1 MSLPK
6 LFLIIFL
13 LFGTGVIGL
22 FYLGPEWQKFQ
33 ALRQENKELQ
43 QTSEEFDSLTER
55 RDSLIEE
62 INAISKEQRGLIIQ
76 ALPEG
81 PAAADFLVSLETMT
95 KKEGLALKR
104 VDLASTIEVKG
115 GAGQPK
121 TGGAIT
127 SAQTKGAILEFPV
140 SLNVAGSYESFKR
153 FLQGL
158 EKNLRLIDVQEISF
172 IAPPKGGIFEFN
184 LRLKTYF
191 Q

>member
-1 MSLPK
+1 MSLPR

-33 ALRQENKELQ
+33 TLRQENEELQ
-43 QTSEEFDSLTER
+43 QTGQEFDSLTER
-55 RDSLIEE
+55 RDALIEE
-62 INAISKEQRGLIIQ
+62 INAISKEQRNIIGQ

-81 PAAADFLVSLETMT
+81 PAAADFLVGLEAMT
-95 KKEGLALKR
+95 KKNGVALKR
-104 VDLASTIEVKG
+104 VDLASTVEVKG

-121 TGGAIT
+121 TGGVIA
-127 SAQTKGAILEFPV
+127 SSRAKGIILEFPV
-140 SLNVAGSYESFKR
+140 SLNVASSYESFKE
-153 FLQGL
+153 FLKNL
-158 EKNLRLIDVQEISF
+158 ERNLRLIDVQEISF
-172 IAPPKGGIFEFN
+172 IAPPKGGTFDFT